1 MARVTLT
8 LSEDEKQALI
18 DLAIQERRFPR
29 DQGALLL
36 RQALASA
43 GYLQQAAIKVGQPA
57 QFPYIEVQG

>member
-8 LSEDEKQALI
+8 LTEDEKQALI

-43 GYLQQAAIKVGQPA
+43 GYLQQQHAIQAGAQQAQSPA
-57 QFPYIEVQG
+57 R